1 MSTLVPPELSHP
13 FARGMPIA
21 SAAVGFAVERHAG
34 QLRRA
39 DRAPF
44 VMHPIEVG
52 ALLAQA
58 GYADEVVAAGVL
70 HDVLEDTDTTAFELQ
85 QRFGATV
92 SALVQAVS
100 EDPSISDE
108 QERKRALRKQVALGP
123 ADAVAVFAADKVSKA
138 RELGLSVNGG
148 PPAEDVAAKLGH
160 YWASLR
166 VVERRLGD
174 AHPVVE
180 RLRLELEAL
189 ASLWPA

>member
-1 MSTLVPPELSHP
+1 MSTVVPPEVSHP
-13 FARGMPIA
+13 FAPGMPIA
-21 SAAVGFAVERHAG
+21 TAAVKFAVERHAG

-52 ALLAQA
+52 ALLGQA

-70 HDVLEDTDTTAFELQ
+70 HDVLEDTDTTALELR
-85 QRFGATV
+85 QRFGTTV
-92 SALVQAVS
+92 SALVQTVS
-100 EDPSISDE
+100 EDPSIADE

-123 ADAVAVFAADKVSKA
+123 ADAVAVFAADKVSKV
-138 RELGLSVNGG
+138 RELRLTLDGSPVGD
-148 PPAEDVAAKLGH
+148 DVAQKLTH

-166 VVERRLGD
+166 VVERRLG
-174 AHPVVE
+174 AGHPVVE

-189 ASLWPA
+189 ASVWPA

>member
-1 MSTLVPPELSHP
+1 MAT
-13 FARGMPIA
+13 
-21 SAAVGFAVERHAG
+21 AAVEFAVERHAG
-34 QLRRA
+34 QLRHA

-52 ALLAQA
+52 ALLSRT
-58 GYADEVVAAGVL
+58 GYPDDVVAAGVL
-70 HDVLEDTDTTAFELQ
+70 HDVLEDTDTTASELR
-85 QRFGATV
+85 QRFGSTV

-108 QERKRALRKQVALGP
+108 QERKLALRKQVALGP

-138 RELGLSVNGG
+138 RELRLTLNGG
-148 PPAEDVAAKLGH
+148 AVADELVPKLSH

-174 AHPVVE
+174 GHPVVE
-180 RLRLELEAL
+180 RLRAELEAL
-189 ASLWPA
+189 ATVSPA

>member
-1 MSTLVPPELSHP
+1 MSTLVPPELRRS
-13 FARGMPIA
+13 FAPGMPI
-21 SAAVGFAVERHAG
+21 STAAVEFAVERHAG
-34 QLRRA
+34 QLRSA

-52 ALLAQA
+52 ALLGQA
-58 GYADEVVAAGVL
+58 GYAEEVVAAGVL
-70 HDVLEDTDTTAFELQ
+70 HDVLEDTDTTALELR
-85 QRFGATV
+85 QRFGTTV

-108 QERKRALRKQVALGP
+108 QARKRALRKQVALGP
-123 ADAVAVFAADKVSKA
+123 ADAVAVFAADKVSKVC
-138 RELGLSVNGG
+138 ELRLALDGGLV
-148 PPAEDVAAKLGH
+148 ADDVAPKLSH

-174 AHPVVE
+174 GHPVVE

-189 ASLWPA
+189 ASVWPA